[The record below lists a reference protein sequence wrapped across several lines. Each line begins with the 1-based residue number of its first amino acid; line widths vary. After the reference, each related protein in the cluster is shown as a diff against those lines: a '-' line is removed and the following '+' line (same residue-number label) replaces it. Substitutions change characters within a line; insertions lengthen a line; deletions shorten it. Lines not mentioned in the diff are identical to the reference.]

1 MLYRGT
7 AHRKGSAHQRLH
19 AETLRKISA
28 AMLPFYK
35 AIATQ
40 RAFAVQ
46 WSRAVVQGNL
56 DRMKS
61 LLCSVAPFAAKQGLG
76 TNGIGYFVS
85 FLAQPP
91 MLYYTNGTT
100 IPPGTVQFT
109 FEPKVHRAI
118 AKAVFPLYREL
129 ARNECFASA
138 LAKAINRQDQR
149 AVHVMIRSLIPSS
162 ALKSVDIEDDGFA
175 LLFKYPFSKYPYRNL
190 LFREFT

>member
-7 AHRKGSAHQRLH
+7 ARRKGSAHQRLH

-149 AVHVMIRSLIPSS
+149 AVYVMIRSLIPSS
-162 ALKSVDIEDDGFA
+162 ALKSVDIEDGGFA

>member
-7 AHRKGSAHQRLH
+7 ARRKGSSHQRLH

-28 AMLPFYK
+28 VMLPFYK

-109 FEPKVHRAI
+109 FEPKVHRAL
-118 AKAVFPLYREL
+118 AKTVFPLYREL

-162 ALKSVDIEDDGFA
+162 ALKSVDIEDGGFA

>member
-7 AHRKGSAHQRLH
+7 SRRKGSPHQRLH

-35 AIATQ
+35 AIATR

-100 IPPGTVQFT
+100 IPPGMVQFT

-138 LAKAINRQDQR
+138 LAKAIYRQDQR
-149 AVHVMIRSLIPSS
+149 AVQVMIRSLIPSS
-162 ALKSVDIEDDGFA
+162 ALKSVDIEDNGFA

-190 LFREFT
+190 LFQEFT

>member
-1 MLYRGT
+1 MPYRGT
-7 AHRKGSAHQRLH
+7 SRKKGSPHQRLH
-19 AETLRKISA
+19 AKTLQKISA

-35 AIATQ
+35 AIAIRRT
-40 RAFAVQ
+40 FAIQ

-76 TNGIGYFVS
+76 TNGIGYFIS
-85 FLAQPP
+85 FFTQPP

-129 ARNECFASA
+129 ARNQSFASA

-162 ALKSVDIEDDGFA
+162 ALKSVHIEDDGFA
-175 LLFKYPFSKYPYRNL
+175 LLFKYPFSKYPYRHL

>member
-1 MLYRGT
+1 MVSRATSRRRGSP
-7 AHRKGSAHQRLH
+7 RKRLK
-19 AETLRKISA
+19 ADTLRKISV

-35 AIATQ
+35 AIAT
-40 RAFAVQ
+40 RRGFAVQ
-46 WSRAVVQGNL
+46 WSQAVAQGNL

-76 TNGIGYFVS
+76 TNGIGYFIT

-109 FEPKVHRAI
+109 FEPRVHRAI

-129 ARNECFASA
+129 AHNRCFTSA

-149 AVHVMIRSLIPSS
+149 AVTVMIRSLISFS
-162 ALKSVDIEDDGFA
+162 ALKSIQIEDDGFA
-175 LLFKYPFSKYPYRNL
+175 LLFKYPFSMYPYRNL
-190 LFREFT
+190 LLREFT

>member
-1 MLYRGT
+1 MPYRGT
-7 AHRKGSAHQRLH
+7 SRRKGSPHQRLH
-19 AETLRKISA
+19 AKTLQKISA

-35 AIATQ
+35 AIAIRRT
-40 RAFAVQ
+40 FAIQ

-61 LLCSVAPFAAKQGLG
+61 LLRSVAPFAAKQGLG
-76 TNGIGYFVS
+76 TNGIGYFIS
-85 FLAQPP
+85 FFTQPP

-129 ARNECFASA
+129 ARNQSFASA

-162 ALKSVDIEDDGFA
+162 ALKSVHIEDDGFA
-175 LLFKYPFSKYPYRNL
+175 LLFKYPFSKYPYRHL

>member
-1 MLYRGT
+1 MLYRAT
-7 AHRKGSAHQRLH
+7 SHRKRSPHKRLN
-19 AETLRKISA
+19 ANTLRIIST

-35 AIATQ
+35 AIATR

-76 TNGIGYFVS
+76 TNGIGYFIS

-109 FEPKVHRAI
+109 FEPRVHRAI

-129 ARNECFASA
+129 ARNPCFASA

-162 ALKSVDIEDDGFA
+162 ALKSVQIEDDGFA

-190 LFREFT
+190 LFREFN

>member
-7 AHRKGSAHQRLH
+7 SRRKGSPHQRLH

-35 AIATQ
+35 AIATR

-85 FLAQPP
+85 F
-91 MLYYTNGTT
+91 
-100 IPPGTVQFT
+100 
-109 FEPKVHRAI
+109 
-118 AKAVFPLYREL
+118 
-129 ARNECFASA
+129 
-138 LAKAINRQDQR
+138 
-149 AVHVMIRSLIPSS
+149 
-162 ALKSVDIEDDGFA
+162 
-175 LLFKYPFSKYPYRNL
+175 
-190 LFREFT
+190 

>member
-7 AHRKGSAHQRLH
+7 SRRKGSPHQRLR
-19 AETLRKISA
+19 AKTLRKISA

-35 AIATQ
+35 AIATR
-40 RAFAVQ
+40 RAFAAQ

-76 TNGIGYFVS
+76 TNGIGYFIS
-85 FLAQPP
+85 FLTEPP

-149 AVHVMIRSLIPSS
+149 AVQVMIRSLIPSS
-162 ALKSVDIEDDGFA
+162 ALKSVDIEDHGFA

-190 LFREFT
+190 LFQEFT

>member
-1 MLYRGT
+1 MPYRGT
-7 AHRKGSAHQRLH
+7 SRRKGSPHQRLH
-19 AETLRKISA
+19 AKTLQKISA
-28 AMLPFYK
+28 AMLPLYK
-35 AIATQ
+35 AIAIRRT
-40 RAFAVQ
+40 FAIQ
-46 WSRAVVQGNL
+46 WSGAVVQGNL

-76 TNGIGYFVS
+76 TNGIGYFIS
-85 FLAQPP
+85 FFTQPP

-129 ARNECFASA
+129 ARNQCFASA

-149 AVHVMIRSLIPSS
+149 AVHVMIRSLIASS
-162 ALKSVDIEDDGFA
+162 ALKSVHIEDDGFA
-175 LLFKYPFSKYPYRNL
+175 LLFKYPFSKYPYRHL